1 MQFFLYAGGWLM
13 IRPLLKFSLFPVLI
27 LFLPGSL
34 TAGLE
39 FAGWFS
45 SGWPQG
51 KLKSY
56 AYDFVSAGG
65 TARMS
70 WGFGEKSSVEPF
82 FFTEFSYA
90 DFGIEK
96 GYVPD
101 PYSPEAGEDVATDFY
116 LMMFSSGFALSKR
129 FGDYRPYCN
138 FFGGVSYYSALSRI
152 SSRKQNGTSGE
163 FFTESSGPT
172 WHTGIGVG
180 AKVLIWRKKLSTA
193 EAWLDKVF
201 FDIRVDFTRG
211 GVMEYLNWRS
221 FRDDAGTDSFEKNRS
236 NIEIFLLSLGAS
248 FVF

>member
-1 MQFFLYAGGWLM
+1 MRA
-13 IRPLLKFSLFPVLI
+13 LLKFTLISVLI
-27 LFLPGSL
+27 SLLPNSVAYGFEL
-34 TAGLE
+34 
-39 FAGWFS
+39 AGWFS
-45 SGWPQG
+45 AGWPQG

-96 GYVPD
+96 GYAPD
-101 PYSPEAGEDVATDFY
+101 PYFPEAGKDVATDFY
-116 LMMFSSGFALSKR
+116 LMMFSSGFALGKR
-129 FGDYRPYCN
+129 SGDYRPYCN

-152 SSRKQNGTSGE
+152 SSRGQTDKPAE
-163 FFTESSGPT
+163 LFTECKGPT
-172 WHTGIGVG
+172 WHAGIGVG
-180 AKVLIWRKKLSTA
+180 AKVLIWRKKPSTA

-201 FDIRVDFTRG
+201 FDVRADFTKG

-221 FRDDAGTDSFEKNRS
+221 LRDDAGTDSFEKSRP
-236 NIEIFLLSLGAS
+236 NIEIFLLSFGAS